1 VVPVNVELPDTL
13 LDALAVRVAALMR
26 EQAPA
31 AAADCWLDVDGAARH
46 LGYDGDADKL
56 KRGRAR
62 VYDLKARGEL
72 EFRKDGSRLLF
83 RRSWLDAYLERS
95 GR

>member
-1 VVPVNVELPDTL
+1 MSAESNF
-13 LDALAVRVAALMR
+13 ALAVPAEFVEAVARRVAELLAL
-26 EQAPA
+26 QAGVSADPWLGVEEA
-31 AAADCWLDVDGAARH
+31 AAHISAPTS
-46 LGYDGDADKL
+46 
-56 KRGRAR
+56 R

-83 RRSWLDAYLERS
+83 RRSWLDAYLER